1 MHSSAQTV
9 QQYLDELPHERKA
22 PITLLRQKIL
32 KNLPKG
38 FEETMNWGMITY
50 QVPLDAYPDTYN
62 KKPYMFVALANQKNY
77 MALYLMRTYVEPG
90 KETLIEDAFR
100 MAGKKLDMGKSCIR
114 FTSLDDLVLEPIL
127 EVIASTDMEK
137 LIDAAK
143 AAHPAKK

>member
-1 MHSSAQTV
+1 MYSTAQTV
-9 QQYLDELPHERKA
+9 QQYLDELPPARKE

-32 KNLPKG
+32 ENLPRG
-38 FEETMNWGMITY
+38 FEEAMNWGMITY
-50 QVPLDAYPDTYN
+50 QVPLNVYPDTYN
-62 KKPYMFVALANQKNY
+62 KKPYMFAALASQKNH
-77 MALYLMRTYVEPG
+77 MALYLMRTYLAPG
-90 KETLIEDAFR
+90 KETLIQDAFH